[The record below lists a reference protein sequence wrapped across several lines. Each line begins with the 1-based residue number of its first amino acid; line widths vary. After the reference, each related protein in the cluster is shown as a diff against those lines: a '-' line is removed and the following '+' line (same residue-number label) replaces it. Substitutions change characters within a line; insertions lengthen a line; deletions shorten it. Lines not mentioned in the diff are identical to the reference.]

1 MMNGTDQLAII
12 NQHMAT
18 ARNGLDTIHQ
28 RMETAN
34 QQMARIR
41 NQLGEEYRQLA
52 RFRLDELAANRV
64 AAQLDETDRAVLKLL
79 ERRSQALRELDSA
92 IEQSTARQGALNSER
107 EQAVRKRDDLVKSID
122 ETAAE
127 VKLQLSRQET
137 YQEQEKRVE
146 ETAARAEQAER
157 KAAQAEADQEEKG
170 KPYRDDPLFIY
181 LWKRRFLTPDYSGGM
196 WTRSLDGWV
205 AKLIN
210 YADARSN
217 YFMLT
222 ELPVRLR
229 EHAERQK
236 AIAVEELQ
244 KLHDMEAKV
253 LQTKGVV
260 RDKAALAAAQK
271 SLEEVET
278 RIEAE
283 EKRHETLFQQ
293 RSAFSTASDENSQ
306 QAVELQV
313 SEIKSE
319 TLASLYMQAK
329 MTSKPD
335 DDVIVARI
343 RDLQQEEKNL
353 GAEIAALQAQERQHQ
368 QSFREL
374 EDLRR
379 RFRQSS
385 YDSRYSYFPS
395 GFELAALLGMLMS
408 GRASGGDVWDRIG
421 REQRFRRP
429 RTPPDFGGGVF
440 PGGFG
445 GGSSGRGGFGGGR
458 RGGGMGGGGFRT
470 GGKF

>member
-12 NQHMAT
+12 NQHIAT
-18 ARNGLDTIHQ
+18 ARNGLDAIQQ
-28 RMETAN
+28 RMEAAN
-34 QQMARIR
+34 RQLAYLR
-41 NQLGEEYRQLA
+41 NQLAEAYRQLA

-64 AAQLDETDRAVLKLL
+64 TTQLDETDRTVLKLL
-79 ERRSQALRELDSA
+79 ERRSQALRELDNA
-92 IEQSTARQGALNSER
+92 IEQSLAQQGLLNSER
-107 EQAVRKRDDLVKSID
+107 DQAVRRRDDLVKQID
-122 ETAAE
+122 ESAAE
-127 VKLQLSRQET
+127 VKSQLSQQEV
-137 YQEQEKRVE
+137 YQEQAKRVAE
-146 ETAARAEQAER
+146 AAARAERAEQ
-157 KAAQAEADQEEKG
+157 KAAQAESDQEEKG

-181 LWKRRFLTPDYSGGM
+181 LWKRRFLTPDYTGG
-196 WTRSLDGWV
+196 WLTRSLDGWV
-205 AKLIN
+205 AKLIKFKE
-210 YADARSN
+210 AHSN

-236 AIAVEELQ
+236 AIAAAEMQ
-244 KLHDMEAKV
+244 KLHDMEAKA
-253 LQTKGVV
+253 LQINGIV
-260 RDKAALAAAQK
+260 RDQAALVTAQK
-271 SLEEVET
+271 SLEEIEA

-283 EKRHETLFQQ
+283 EKRHATLFQQ
-293 RSAFSTASDENSQ
+293 RSTYSTASDEISR
-306 QAVELQV
+306 QAIDLQV

-319 TLASLYMQAK
+319 TLANLYMQAK

-353 GAEIAALQAQERQHQ
+353 SAAIKELQAQESRNQ
-368 QSFREL
+368 QSFQDL

-385 YDSRYSYFPS
+385 YDSRHSYFPG
-395 GFELAALLGMLMS
+395 GFELAVLLEMLMS

-445 GGSSGRGGFGGGR
+445 GRSRGGGGFGGGI
-458 RGGGMGGGGFRT
+458 GGGGFRT